1 MVSLRRTGHLPAP
14 GVQVLVVD
22 NNRPGSEEAESVSA
36 LAAEFGVSRT
46 SGPGPKAMA
55 LNAAA
60 RLATGDYLVFLDDDT
75 TVAAP
80 GWLAHLIGGFHDGV
94 GYVAGDVRARQ
105 TATPAQR
112 IWEAKGGLSK
122 GDVPDELRPAHH
134 RHTRHAW
141 RLKRVAAGAN
151 CAIRR
156 LVFAEIGGFCDL
168 LGPGTTIGHGES
180 LEIVDRI
187 MRAGYTARYTPAAL
201 VWHDHPATMAALWA
215 KLRLYAGGDT
225 AIAIHLARTHG
236 DLLAALWAIPC
247 HQLYRLRNL
256 ALAVLGR
263 YPLPAACAWASLL
276 GSLEGIIVY
285 VAARPRSQKGN
296 QGDLPVLA
304 RRPRGAGAADG

>member
-1 MVSLRRTGHLPAP
+1 M
-14 GVQVLVVD
+14 
-22 NNRPGSEEAESVSA
+22 SA
-36 LAAEFGVSRT
+36 HG
-46 SGPGPKAMA
+46 
-55 LNAAA
+55 
-60 RLATGDYLVFLDDDT
+60 
-75 TVAAP
+75 
-80 GWLAHLIGGFHDGV
+80 
-94 GYVAGDVRARQ
+94 
-105 TATPAQR
+105 
-112 IWEAKGGLSK
+112 
-122 GDVPDELRPAHH
+122 

-201 VWHDHPATMAALWA
+201 VWHDHPATMAALRA
-215 KLRLYAGGDT
+215 KLRLYARGDT
-225 AIAIHLARTHG
+225 AIAIH
-236 DLLAALWAIPC
+236 
-247 HQLYRLRNL
+247 L

-304 RRPRGAGAADG
+304 RRPRG